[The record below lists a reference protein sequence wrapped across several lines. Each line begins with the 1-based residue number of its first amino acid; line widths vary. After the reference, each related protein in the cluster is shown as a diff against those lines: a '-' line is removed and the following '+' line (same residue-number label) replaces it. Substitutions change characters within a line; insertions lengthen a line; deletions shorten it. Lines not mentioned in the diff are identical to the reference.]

1 LTLRFVLSGVPKGHR
16 GSLRPNGLHGYAR
29 RVPKSPTPVWVELVQ
44 LVPVISLALPFIV
57 QGEVE
62 LARAA
67 SGFLIGALLFVSV
80 SWLVLHH
87 RGVLNPILVGT
98 GVWLVLG
105 AFAFNVPI
113 EVLALHLSV
122 SQGFSLFVAIV
133 VVGLV
138 ATFTS
143 KAGFIGCRSN
153 DAVWVRRTSL
163 VLLALAAVAAAWAY
177 RFRSDIR
184 LGGGLPFIVL
194 NVARRVIIRRAS

>member
-1 LTLRFVLSGVPKGHR
+1 M
-16 GSLRPNGLHGYAR
+16 
-29 RVPKSPTPVWVELVQ
+29 
-44 LVPVISLALPFIV
+44 ISLALPFIV

-67 SGFLIGALLFVSV
+67 SGFLIGAVLFVVV
-80 SWLVLHH
+80 SWFVLHR
-87 RGVLNPILVGT
+87 RGVLNPILIGT

-105 AFAFNVPI
+105 ALAFNVPI
-113 EVLALHLSV
+113 EFLASTLAV
-122 SQGFSLFVAIV
+122 TRGFALFVVVV
-133 VVGLV
+133 VVGLI

-143 KAGFIGCRSN
+143 KVGFIGCTSN
-153 DAVWVRRTSL
+153 DGAWVRRTSL
-163 VLLALAAVAAAWAY
+163 VLLMLAIAAAAWAF